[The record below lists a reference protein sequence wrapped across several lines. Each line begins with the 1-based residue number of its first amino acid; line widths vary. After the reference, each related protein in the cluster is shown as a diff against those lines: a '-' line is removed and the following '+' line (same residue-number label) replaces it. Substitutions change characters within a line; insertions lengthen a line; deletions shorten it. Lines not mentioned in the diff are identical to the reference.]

1 MSCEACRRRLVSEAA
16 GDKRSTGFRKP
27 SFLRPNY
34 SNNLPI
40 LKKVMPT
47 SCFFSE
53 PEFKNRLSVVLHAA
67 KEKYPP
73 NRPPNCDA
81 TLAIKAV
88 RLFHEYRTAA
98 LSPASETPEGGFWAK
113 KGSGRVSPYNI

>member
-1 MSCEACRRRLVSEAA
+1 
-16 GDKRSTGFRKP
+16 
-27 SFLRPNY
+27 
-34 SNNLPI
+34 
-40 LKKVMPT
+40 MPT

-67 KEKYPP
+67 KEKYLP

-81 TLAIKAV
+81 TLAINAV

-98 LSPASETPEGGFWAK
+98 LSPASEAPEGELWAK
-113 KGSGRVSPYNI
+113 KGSGQGQPIYR